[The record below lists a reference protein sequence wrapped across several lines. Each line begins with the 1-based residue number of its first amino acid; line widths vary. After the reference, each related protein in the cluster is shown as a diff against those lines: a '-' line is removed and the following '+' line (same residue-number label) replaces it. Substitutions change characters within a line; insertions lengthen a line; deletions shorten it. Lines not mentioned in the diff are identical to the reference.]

1 MRLSICRSKDTE
13 LSQRIDAIEN
23 GSSNEIPYKADFI
36 ATGSNDIELPLN
48 VYAKNVFINKLPLTL
63 INGHKLEEFV

>member
-1 MRLSICRSKDTE
+1 MK

-36 ATGSNDIELPLN
+36 ATGSNDELPLN
-48 VYAKNVFINKLPLTL
+48 VYAKCIYK
-63 INGHKLEEFV
+63 